1 MQEGLTGC
9 GEVDQ
14 ASMIFGCY
22 HGLTVVTRMR
32 CQGRKGEG
40 KGSSRIVKSA
50 FFSARPLF
58 EGIRNVC
65 SSAFETTR
73 IASGSVSIASNR
85 SQCNTFTHFGP
96 R

>member
-1 MQEGLTGC
+1 MMQEGLTGC

-58 EGIRNVC
+58 EGIRNVRHVIG
-65 SSAFETTR
+65 SRGASAPAME
-73 IASGSVSIASNR
+73 NR
-85 SQCNTFTHFGP
+85 CQRVTCT
-96 R
+96 

>member
-1 MQEGLTGC
+1 MMQEGLTGC

-58 EGIRNVC
+58 EGIRNVQ
-65 SSAFETTR
+65 AGRQQAALR
-73 IASGSVSIASNR
+73 IFDSVV
-85 SQCNTFTHFGP
+85 HV
-96 R
+96 

>member
-1 MQEGLTGC
+1 MRPQEGTHSNYASGRKEEDARSVRQEGLTGC

-58 EGIRNVC
+58 EGIRNVDL
-65 SSAFETTR
+65 T
-73 IASGSVSIASNR
+73 
-85 SQCNTFTHFGP
+85 
-96 R
+96 

>member
-1 MQEGLTGC
+1 MMQEGLTGC

-58 EGIRNVC
+58 EGIRNVK
-65 SSAFETTR
+65 FDTLTR
-73 IASGSVSIASNR
+73 
-85 SQCNTFTHFGP
+85 GP
-96 R
+96 AGGHNLTQAAGARVAPSPKI